1 MAEGYGPSPGPPA
14 QRFPPGPVPG
24 QLILIQLTCPGP
36 IWTGQRGPLTISG
49 ITQVVLAAGDDVG
62 IPGLRPH
69 RCRQLRAGSAEN
81 AAVTERVFSD

>member
-1 MAEGYGPSPGPPA
+1 
-14 QRFPPGPVPG
+14 
-24 QLILIQLTCPGP
+24 
-36 IWTGQRGPLTISG
+36 
-49 ITQVVLAAGDDVG
+49 VLAAGDDVG